1 MNSPESDDN
10 QTAEGISPIVP
21 KPLEFDDFDKSRTAQ
36 YSLATLLL
44 LITSAAIFLAVT
56 ARDPGFAIGLAILSL
71 PAFIRTSLLVR
82 RRQELGKQTRAEL
95 KIASF
100 LGSLV
105 TVTVASVVVVVASV
119 GTFCGIC
126 LTAGTDKAIPF
137 AGLFAL
143 GATVAVIIVIA
154 KWVGRRWR
162 RDVARK

>member
-1 MNSPESDDN
+1 MVSPGNNDERP
-10 QTAEGISPIVP
+10 AEVTPTSPP
-21 KPLEFDDFDKSRTAQ
+21 ERQAFDDYDQSRAAQ
-36 YSLATLLL
+36 FSLATLFLL
-44 LITSAAIFLAVT
+44 VTLAAIFLAVT
-56 ARDPGFAIGLAILSL
+56 ARDPGFAVGLAIFSL
-71 PAFIRTSLLVR
+71 PAFIRTMMLVGQR
-82 RRQELGKQTRAEL
+82 RELGKQTPAAL

-105 TVTVASVVVVVASV
+105 TFSIASVVVVVASV

-126 LTAGTDKAIPF
+126 LTAGTDKAVPL

-143 GATVAVIIVIA
+143 GATIAVIIVIA